1 MQMREERGKQK
12 RLNPKKGQENG
23 TRHSDS
29 IPRERAQPPLL
40 MAFLNALRG
49 DLSTSLC

>member
-1 MQMREERGKQK
+1 MREERGRQK

-29 IPRERAQPPLL
+29 IPQIRNPTPSIYGISQWPK
-40 MAFLNALRG
+40 G
-49 DLSTSLC
+49 